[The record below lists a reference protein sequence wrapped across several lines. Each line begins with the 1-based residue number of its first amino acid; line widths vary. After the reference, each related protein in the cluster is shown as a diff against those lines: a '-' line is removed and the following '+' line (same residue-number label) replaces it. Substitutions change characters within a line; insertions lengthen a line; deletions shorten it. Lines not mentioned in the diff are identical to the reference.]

1 MAVLPANFS
10 RVPTMLTSQLLLSN
24 VTRNNL
30 DLFNVQQQ
38 ISSGRRLNRPSD
50 DPVAAAMIASL
61 RERLGVAEQRGRNL
75 DHASSVLGALDT
87 GLTEATDLVREAQ
100 TIAISQIGLTSDPT
114 TRQQQAVV
122 VDSLIAQLRSL
133 ANRQTSGV
141 YLFGGTTSTREPIRS
156 LLGGYQYT
164 AQGAGGMLTDLG
176 TGDPVPITLGSSPIG
191 QTSARLT
198 SIVPMNPNLTLD
210 TALSDVRGA
219 RGLGVAQGSITFS
232 VNGNAGVQV
241 DLAGA
246 ANVGEIVNRLTAA
259 IRQYETDNSTTVLA
273 PGAIGVGGT
282 GLTVNTAAGVTLTFG
297 ETANGTTAADLGLA
311 GIAFD
316 TGTTSGAGLDPR
328 LKITTRLGDIA
339 GLSASLP
346 LGSIRIKMVQPGS
359 SGAGGAGTVQR
370 DVDLSSAQ
378 TIDDIRSLIEG
389 TGLGLRVR
397 IDPDGRTIEVLNE
410 VAGPSLSI
418 EEVPGTPTPPNGVT
432 ASLLGI
438 RTTSWQTPVSVL
450 NDGRGVRIVHGSTDP
465 VSGLPDPARD
475 VDFRITLGNGQAFDV
490 DLRPQ
495 DMVTIQSVIQRINDE
510 YNTAIS
516 EPPINTSAPALTAGM
531 FVATLTDGANGIA
544 LRQTVGGG
552 GATAI
557 SVSKR
562 NNSDAADDLGFIKG
576 AWDSAS
582 MTLIAQ
588 DRAAVRVDSLF
599 TDLLDLAAALRSND
613 NAGIAFAGER
623 LTAAADR
630 LSAAQALIGSSAQ
643 RVDRAS
649 ARLEEQTIIDESL
662 RSQIQDTDYFE
673 AASRFSLLQ
682 TQLNASL
689 QTAGRTFSSQTLL
702 DFLT

>member
-10 RVPTMLTSQLLLSN
+10 RVPTMLTSSLLLSN
-24 VTRNNL
+24 ITRSNL

-38 ISSGRRLNRPSD
+38 ISSGQRLNRPSD

-61 RERLGVAEQRGRNL
+61 RERLGLAAQRGRNL

-133 ANRQTSGV
+133 ANRKTSGV
-141 YLFGGTTSTREPIRS
+141 YLFGGATSTREPIRS

-176 TGDPVPITLGSSPIG
+176 TGDPIPITLGSSPIG

-198 SIVPMNPNLTLD
+198 SIVPMNPNLALD
-210 TALSDVRGA
+210 TPLADVRGA
-219 RGLGVAQGSITFS
+219 RGLGVAEGSITFS
-232 VNGNAGVQV
+232 VNGGAGVSV

-246 ANVGEIVNRLTAA
+246 ANIGEVVNRVTAA
-259 IRQYETDNSTTVLA
+259 IRQYEADNSTTVLA
-273 PGAIGVGGT
+273 AGAIGVGGT
-282 GLTVNTAAGVTLTFG
+282 GLTVQTVAGVTLEFG

-311 GIAFD
+311 GITFD

-328 LKITTRLGDIA
+328 LKITTRLGDIS

-346 LGSIRIKMVQPGS
+346 LGTIRIKMVQPGS
-359 SGAGGAGTVQR
+359 SGASGAGTVQR

-418 EEVPGTPTPPNGVT
+418 EEVPGAPTPPNGVT

-450 NDGRGVRIVHGSTDP
+450 NDGRGVRIVHGATDP

-475 VDFRITLGNGQAFDV
+475 NDFRITLGNGQAFDV

-510 YNTAIS
+510 FATALG
-516 EPPINTSAPALTAGM
+516 EPPINGSAPALTAGM

-544 LRQTVGGG
+544 LRQTVG
-552 GATAI
+552 ATAL

-562 NNSDAADDLGFIKG
+562 NNSDAADDLGFTKG

-582 MTLIAQ
+582 TTLIAQ

-630 LSAAQALIGSSAQ
+630 LSAAQALVGSSAQ
-643 RVDRAS
+643 RVDRAVT
-649 ARLEEQTIIDESL
+649 RLEEQTIIDESL
-662 RSQIQDTDYFE
+662 RSQVQDTDYFE
-673 AASRFSLLQ
+673 AASRLSLLQ

-689 QTAGRTFSSQTLL
+689 QTAGRTFSSRTLL
-702 DFLT
+702 DFLS